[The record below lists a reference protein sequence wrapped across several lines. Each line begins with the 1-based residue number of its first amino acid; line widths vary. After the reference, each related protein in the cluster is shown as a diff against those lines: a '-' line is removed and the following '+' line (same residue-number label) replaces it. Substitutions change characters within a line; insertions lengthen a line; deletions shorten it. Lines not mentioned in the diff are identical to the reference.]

1 MHEINTPFIPFDF
14 PVNGFP
20 QNAEVIVSGRSL
32 KGKDGVFVIEFCAG
46 RDIPFHMSFRFK
58 RENILVINT
67 SINGKWQ
74 HEERHQNPVF
84 HEQSFV
90 LQIQNQP
97 GQFIIWQKHHKM
109 EFRHR
114 MDPIHRM
121 DPMLITSMRI
131 NGEVSIDRIKFERFE
146 QGPQTPYANASNPY
160 PRPQGPYSSAYPQ
173 HMPPYSNY
181 GGPSGPVPPYSS
193 NPYPTA
199 PPQGP
204 YSNAPSHPSSQYPPY
219 SSAPN
224 AYGNSQYIGYGA
236 SQNPSIG
243 GGVGFQPTPN
253 IGSGTAYNAPF
264 GSGIGFGTSP
274 TYPPPTNYPRPR
286 GIQYPPYSSA
296 PNAYGN
302 SQYIGYGASQNPSIG
317 GGVGFQPTPNIG
329 SGTAYNAP
337 FGSGIGF
344 GTSPSHPPPTNYP
357 RPRGM

>member
-1 MHEINTPFIPFDF
+1 MHEINSPFIPFDY
-14 PVNGFP
+14 PLSGFP
-20 QNAEVIVSGRSL
+20 QNAEVVVSGRSL

-46 RDIPFHMSFRFK
+46 RDIAFHMSFRFK
-58 RENILVINT
+58 RENKLVINT
-67 SINGKWQ
+67 SVNGKWQ
-74 HEERHQNPVF
+74 NEERHQNPVF

-114 MDPIHRM
+114 MDS
-121 DPMLITSMRI
+121 MLITSMRI

-160 PRPQGPYSSAYPQ
+160 PRPQGPYSSVSHPYPQ
-173 HMPPYSNY
+173 HMSPYSNY

-193 NPYPTA
+193 NPYPSA

-204 YSNAPSHPSSQYPPY
+204 YSNAPSHPSTRYPPY

-253 IGSGTAYNAPF
+253 
-264 GSGIGFGTSP
+264 
-274 TYPPPTNYPRPR
+274 
-286 GIQYPPYSSA
+286 
-296 PNAYGN
+296 
-302 SQYIGYGASQNPSIG
+302 
-317 GGVGFQPTPNIG
+317 NIG